1 MLNIFNLSVSSP
13 VVSWT
18 CDFSDGFLVHT
29 GFGLYV
35 YRTCVW
41 IKFSLIL
48 SITVS
53 TCTSGNLDVISW
65 GWEKWSKW
73 IGSTLSTKWGSG
85 EDAFGLLWVVT
96 GDKQGQ
102 CVLFL
107 CSKWSAT
114 FLNSV
119 KWKNLLQTLKWQS
132 NSDLHG
138 RRCCLSSTSWV
149 LFPVCYMLPL
159 YVSRQSVHRLFVIL
173 AQGLMFQ
180 YGNCTGIVLNRHKAD
195 GLGVWAIS
203 GDDMH
208 WKLWNILKR

>member
-48 SITVS
+48 SITIS
-53 TCTSGNLDVISW
+53 PCTSGNLDVISW
-65 GWEKWSKW
+65 GWERWSKW

-85 EDAFGLLWVVT
+85 KDAFGLLCVVT

-107 CSKWSAT
+107 CSKWPAT

-119 KWKNLLQTLKWQS
+119 KWQKSLADTEMTIKLRLTWEKV
-132 NSDLHG
+132 
-138 RRCCLSSTSWV
+138 LSV
-149 LFPVCYMLPL
+149 F
-159 YVSRQSVHRLFVIL
+159 HF
-173 AQGLMFQ
+173 
-180 YGNCTGIVLNRHKAD
+180 
-195 GLGVWAIS
+195 LGAIS
-203 GDDMH
+203 CLLYASSLCF
-208 WKLWNILKR
+208 KIIYA